1 MNDNRSS
8 MSPEQDRPS
17 VDKASIPNS
26 VVDYLEFDCNLGD
39 ELLNVVE
46 HLKTH
51 GSVVLK
57 GPHVTLQELSS
68 IRALLKAQDFHS
80 YFELANS
87 TMPSAIYMA
96 VHPVSSTLEMERAG
110 ADDLSAF
117 DQAQR
122 HAFFERVYR
131 ETRGDGGLSDEVNIL
146 TAALR
151 SSEDYR
157 LGWIA
162 NLAQAF
168 AMAGMEH
175 YAAQEGAANFLD
187 IFAKVNVRNDT
198 HFQSRPDETV
208 VPKVFA
214 AATTLA
220 VENEGRCVE
229 IYLSEKNYQAYLV
242 IHYVNELMS
251 MLGLPA
257 VQAVMADSKPRV
269 RAHPDG
275 YVPPAENATR
285 VQRANQILHL
295 IFSMPNAAHSA
306 VSESLPNFMKLA
318 RFAHMLGAE
327 NVWFKLLDD

>member
-1 MNDNRSS
+1 MSDNRSS

-17 VDKASIPNS
+17 VDKTSIPKT
-26 VVDYLEFDCNLGD
+26 VVDYIEFDCNLGD

-46 HLKTH
+46 HLKSH
-51 GSVVLK
+51 GSVILK

-87 TMPSAIYMA
+87 AIPSAIYMA
-96 VHPVSSTLEMERAG
+96 VHPVSTNLEMERVG
-110 ADDLSAF
+110 GDDLSAF
-117 DQAQR
+117 DQEQR

-131 ETRGDGGLSDEVNIL
+131 ETRGDGGLSDVVNIL

-168 AMAGMEH
+168 VMAGMEH

-187 IFAKVNVRNDT
+187 IFAKVNARKDT
-198 HFQSRPDETV
+198 HFQSRPDESVT
-208 VPKVFA
+208 PKVSI

-229 IYLSEKNYQAYLV
+229 IYLTEKNYQAYLV

-251 MLGLPA
+251 MLGLPTA
-257 VQAVMADSKPRV
+257 QPDTADSKPRV
-269 RAHPDG
+269 RVHPDG
-275 YVPPAENATR
+275 YVPPAENTTR
-285 VQRANQILHL
+285 VERANQLLDL
-295 IFSMPNAAHSA
+295 IFSMPREAHSA
-306 VSESLPNFMKLA
+306 VYASHPKFMQLA
-318 RFAHMLGAE
+318 FFAHTLGAE